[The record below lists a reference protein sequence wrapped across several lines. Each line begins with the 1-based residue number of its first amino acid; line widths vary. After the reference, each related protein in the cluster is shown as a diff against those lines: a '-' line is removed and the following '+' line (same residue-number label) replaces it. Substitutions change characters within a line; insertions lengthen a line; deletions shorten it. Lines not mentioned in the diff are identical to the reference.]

1 MAVKTDP
8 FFPVASMI
16 IFRTA
21 SLAFRKCLASQ
32 FTYREA

>member
-1 MAVKTDP
+1 MAVNKDP
-8 FFPVASMI
+8 FFPVASSI

-21 SLAFRKCLASQ
+21 SLAFRQFLASQ